1 MSFKEHAMATQQLF
15 NEALLKL
22 AIMMYRIDGK
32 IRLNEQELVD
42 AISDSLDWS
51 GINSITAIQSQAMAD
66 VRDAIRGDKTEA
78 YLASLKDALMFD
90 KQKALDTAKQ
100 IMQSD
105 GEEALKERRL
115 YDYLRQQL
123 LV

>member
-1 MSFKEHAMATQQLF
+1 MATQQAF

-42 AISDSLDWS
+42 EIADNLSWD
-51 GINSITAIQSQAMAD
+51 GVNSITAVQSQAMAD
-66 VRDAIRGDKTEA
+66 VREAIRADKTEV
-78 YLASLKDALMFD
+78 YLARLKDALMFD

-105 GEEALKERRL
+105 GEEAQKERRL

>member
-66 VRDAIRGDKTEA
+66 VRDAIRSDKTEA
-78 YLASLKDALMFD
+78 YLAGLKHALMFD

>member
-1 MSFKEHAMATQQLF
+1 MSTQQAF
-15 NEALLKL
+15 NESVLKL

-32 IRLNEQELVD
+32 IRLNEQERVDELADGLVWD
-42 AISDSLDWS
+42 
-51 GINSITAIQSQAMAD
+51 GVNSITAIQSQAMAD
-66 VRDAIRGDKTEA
+66 VREAIRADRTEA
-78 YLASLKDALMFD
+78 YLASLKDGLMFD
-90 KQKALDTAKQ
+90 KQKALDIAKQ

>member
-1 MSFKEHAMATQQLF
+1 MVTQQTF

-42 AISDSLDWS
+42 QLSDSLDWT

-66 VRDAIRGDKTEA
+66 VRDAIRADKTEA
-78 YLASLKDALMFD
+78 YLANLKEALMFD

>member
-1 MSFKEHAMATQQLF
+1 MSAQQAF

-42 AISDSLDWS
+42 ELADGLTWD
-51 GINSITAIQSQAMAD
+51 GINSITAVQSQAMAD
-66 VRDAIRGDKTEA
+66 VRDAIRTDKTEA
-78 YLASLKDALMFD
+78 YLATLKDALMFD
-90 KQKALDTAKQ
+90 KAKALDIAQQ

>member
-1 MSFKEHAMATQQLF
+1 MATQQEF

-32 IRLNEQELVD
+32 IRLNEQESVD
-42 AISDSLDWS
+42 ALADGLDWE
-51 GINSITAIQSQAMAD
+51 GVHSITAIQSQAMAD
-66 VRDAIRGDKTEA
+66 VRDAIRADRTEA
-78 YLASLKDALMFD
+78 YLGSLKDALMFD
-90 KQKALDTAKQ
+90 KQKALDTARQ

-105 GEEALKERRL
+105 AEEALKERRL

>member
-1 MSFKEHAMATQQLF
+1 MATQQLF

-42 AISDSLDWS
+42 AISDSLDWR

-66 VRDAIRGDKTEA
+66 VRDAIRSDKTEA
-78 YLASLKDALMFD
+78 YLAGLKDALMFD
-90 KQKALDTAKQ
+90 KQKALDTARQ

>member
-1 MSFKEHAMATQQLF
+1 MATQQAF

-42 AISDSLDWS
+42 EIADNLSWD
-51 GINSITAIQSQAMAD
+51 GINSITAVQSRAMAD
-66 VRDAIRGDKTEA
+66 VREAIRADKTEV
-78 YLASLKDALMFD
+78 YLARLKDALMFD

-105 GEEALKERRL
+105 GEEAQKERRL

>member
-1 MSFKEHAMATQQLF
+1 MATQQLF

>member
-1 MSFKEHAMATQQLF
+1 MATQQLF

-22 AIMMYRIDGK
+22 AVLMYRTDGK

-42 AISDSLDWS
+42 LIADDLAWE
-51 GINSITAIQSQAMAD
+51 GVNSITAVQSQAIAE
-66 VRDAIRGDKTEA
+66 VRDAIRADKVEA
-78 YLASLKDALMFD
+78 YLAGLKDALMFD
-90 KQKALDTAKQ
+90 KKKALDTARQ

-105 GEEALKERRL
+105 GEEAQKERRL

>member
-1 MSFKEHAMATQQLF
+1 MSTQQAF

-22 AIMMYRIDGK
+22 AILMYRIDGK
-32 IRLNEQELVD
+32 IKLNEQELVD
-42 AISDSLDWS
+42 ELADSLNWD

-66 VRDAIRGDKTEA
+66 VRDAIRADKVDD
-78 YLASLKDALMFD
+78 YLASLKSALMFN
-90 KQKALDTAKQ
+90 KQRALDVAKQ
-100 IMQSD
+100 VMQSD

-115 YDYLRQQL
+115 YDQLRNTV

>member
-1 MSFKEHAMATQQLF
+1 MATQQAF

-22 AIMMYRIDGK
+22 ATMMYRIDGK

-42 AISDSLDWS
+42 LIADDLDWQGVS
-51 GINSITAIQSQAMAD
+51 SISAVQSQAIAE
-66 VRDAIRGDKTEA
+66 VRDAIRADKAEA
-78 YLASLKDALMFD
+78 YLAGLKDALMVD
-90 KQKALDTAKQ
+90 KKKALDTARQ

-105 GEEALKERRL
+105 GEEAQKERRL

>member
-1 MSFKEHAMATQQLF
+1 MTTQQNF
-15 NEALLKL
+15 NEALLRL
-22 AIMMYRIDGK
+22 AVLMYRIDGK

-42 AISDSLDWS
+42 LITDNLDWD
-51 GINSITAIQSQAMAD
+51 GANSISAVQNQAIAEA
-66 VRDAIRGDKTEA
+66 RDAIRADKVEA
-78 YLASLKDALMFD
+78 YLAGLKDALMID
-90 KQKALDTAKQ
+90 KKKTLDTARQ

-105 GEEALKERRL
+105 GEEATKERRL

>member
-1 MSFKEHAMATQQLF
+1 MATQQTF

-22 AIMMYRIDGK
+22 AILMYRIDGK

-42 AISDSLDWS
+42 GIADSLSWD

-66 VRDAIRGDKTEA
+66 VRDAIRADKTDA
-78 YLASLKDALMFD
+78 YLAGLKDALMFD

>member
-1 MSFKEHAMATQQLF
+1 MATQQAF

-42 AISDSLDWS
+42 EIADSLSWD
-51 GINSITAIQSQAMAD
+51 GVNSITAIQSQAMAD
-66 VRDAIRGDKTEA
+66 VREAIRADKTEV
-78 YLASLKDALMFD
+78 YLAALKDALMFD

-105 GEEALKERRL
+105 GEEAQKERRL
-115 YDYLRQQL
+115 YDYLRQKV

>member
-1 MSFKEHAMATQQLF
+1 MATQQRF

-22 AIMMYRIDGK
+22 AILMYRVDGK

-42 AISDSLDWS
+42 DIADCLDWS
-51 GINSITAIQSQAMAD
+51 GVNSITAVQSQAMAD
-66 VRDAIRGDKTEA
+66 VRQAISANKVEA
-78 YLASLKDALMFD
+78 YVIGLKNDLMFN
-90 KQKALDTAKQ
+90 KQLALDTAKQ

-105 GEEALKERRL
+105 GEEAIQERRL
-115 YDYLRQQL
+115 YDMLRQSV

>member
-1 MSFKEHAMATQQLF
+1 MATQQAF

-42 AISDSLDWS
+42 EIADSLSWD
-51 GINSITAIQSQAMAD
+51 GVNSITAIQSQAMAD
-66 VRDAIRGDKTEA
+66 AREAIRADKTEA
-78 YLASLKDALMFD
+78 YLAGLKDALMFD

-105 GEEALKERRL
+105 GEEAQKERRL

>member
-1 MSFKEHAMATQQLF
+1 MVTEQAF

-22 AIMMYRIDGK
+22 AVLMYRTDGK

-42 AISDSLDWS
+42 LIVDDLNWQGAISVSAVQ
-51 GINSITAIQSQAMAD
+51 NQTVAE
-66 VRDAIRGDKTEA
+66 VREAIRADNVDA
-78 YLASLKDALMFD
+78 YLAGLKEALMFD
-90 KQKALDTAKQ
+90 KKKTLDTARQ

-105 GEEALKERRL
+105 GEEAVKERRL

>member
-1 MSFKEHAMATQQLF
+1 MSAQQAF

-42 AISDSLDWS
+42 ELADGLTWD
-51 GINSITAIQSQAMAD
+51 GVNSITAVQNQAMAD
-66 VRDAIRGDKTEA
+66 VRDAIRTDKTEA
-78 YLASLKDALMFD
+78 YLATLKDALMFD
-90 KQKALDTAKQ
+90 KAKALDIAQQ

>member
-1 MSFKEHAMATQQLF
+1 MATEQAF

-22 AIMMYRIDGK
+22 AVLMYRTDGK

-42 AISDSLDWS
+42 LIVDDLNWQGAISVSAVQ
-51 GINSITAIQSQAMAD
+51 NQAVAEVREVIRAD
-66 VRDAIRGDKTEA
+66 KVDA
-78 YLASLKDALMFD
+78 YLAGLKDALMFD
-90 KQKALDTAKQ
+90 KKKTLDTARQ

-105 GEEALKERRL
+105 GEEAVKERRL

>member
-1 MSFKEHAMATQQLF
+1 MATQQAF

-32 IRLNEQELVD
+32 SRLNEQELVD
-42 AISDSLDWS
+42 EIADSLSWD
-51 GINSITAIQSQAMAD
+51 GVNSITAIQSQAMAD
-66 VRDAIRGDKTEA
+66 AREAIRADKTEA
-78 YLASLKDALMFD
+78 YLAGLKDALMFD

-105 GEEALKERRL
+105 GEEAQKERRL